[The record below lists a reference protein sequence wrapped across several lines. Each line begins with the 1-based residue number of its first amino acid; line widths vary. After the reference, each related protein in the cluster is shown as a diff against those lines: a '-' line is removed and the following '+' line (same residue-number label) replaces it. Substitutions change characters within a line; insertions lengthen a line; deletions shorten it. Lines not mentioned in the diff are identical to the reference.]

1 MAELMGVVDNRNN
14 IKLSDVQYQ
23 MMFGYTGELDC
34 YIDEYKKM
42 RNNLIDELIKLPE
55 VQSK

>member
-1 MAELMGVVDNRNN
+1 MSELMGVVDRKSY

-42 RNNLIDELIKLPE
+42 RDNLIDELIKLPE
-55 VQSK
+55 IKS